1 MRNKYLRL
9 PSVCSINF
17 KLYFYRYCI
26 FIPLSILLSTLVAN
40 TQPLIG
46 YKAKFRQAELLS
58 NAEKSSNK
66 TDSLALK
73 GYNEVIQ
80 YLSKNKSD
88 NPFLFKASVA
98 AGSFCQVLDRQRDA
112 LWYFQNAIN
121 LKRNLL
127 DLKDSIL
134 FKPLVYA
141 GNAFYKLDQIDSA
154 EYCYREAEKTA
165 DLYPQVDE
173 KERLYN
179 TLGVLSYTVGDYTKS
194 ITYYQKAIAILQA
207 LPSKNS
213 LFLVTYK
220 SNLASAFK
228 KLKRYDEALK
238 IYKELLPYH
247 ILTDKINHNIA
258 AVYLAQGNSKNAV
271 EYLLK
276 VTYTDQKKLN
286 DLGYAYL
293 AQKNYYK
300 AILYLQ
306 KAIKLNK
313 EKNGNRKN
321 ADFAITLK
329 ILGDTYIDKNE
340 IVKALRFYQKAVNN
354 LQLNFNSINIY
365 RNPEDFTTIYSSS
378 DLMTTLLAKATA
390 LELLY
395 SRTKRI
401 SHLETSLQTYISFY
415 RLADHTARIFNS
427 DESRMLINTR
437 KYSSH
442 QRPIAI
448 ALELFRLTGKEGFK
462 ETAFKLDE
470 ENKANVLALSL
481 EETNF
486 KSQSGISTSL
496 LKQETHLKRIITN
509 YSLKAA
515 DEANNAALNKISDL
529 LRESTLELFKVQEK
543 ISGQSAY
550 QKLKYAKS
558 FTDLSSFQNTIPD
571 NSAVLS
577 YHLGN
582 SNLICFLITSSE
594 FKVFDTPI
602 SPTFLTAVKQLY
614 RDSRLREGNPN
625 PKIRSLSKMLY
636 KKLIKPVE
644 SLIESKTSLMII
656 PDDELNF
663 VPFEL
668 LKNTEGE
675 NLINRFDIT
684 YNYSCSILK
693 DISGLKNQ
701 SAKQMAM
708 APFGKIEGNWAAL
721 PASAGEILAVKGRQF
736 YDQKAT
742 KQAFLKNAPSFG
754 IIHLATHA
762 YANDKASEKSFIAFY
777 PSDLRDE
784 LSYKLYLPEIYNLK
798 LNHTRLVILS
808 ACETGNGQL
817 VGGEGI
823 MSLSRAFFYAGC
835 PNIITSM
842 WKADDYSTAYL
853 SKRLH
858 IYLQEGYSV
867 SAALQKSKLEYL
879 HDGQISPSEKL
890 PGYWAHLRLIGGFE
904 TQTNSS
910 ISWVWYLPLALII
923 LLIWIFITKK
933 AALNSRR
940 PNI

>member
-1 MRNKYLRL
+1 
-9 PSVCSINF
+9 ID
-17 KLYFYRYCI
+17 
-26 FIPLSILLSTLVAN
+26 
-40 TQPLIG
+40 
-46 YKAKFRQAELLS
+46 YKAKYNQAELLS

-73 GYNEVIQ
+73 GYSEIIQ

-88 NPFLFKASVA
+88 NPFLFKANIA

-112 LWYFQNAIN
+112 LRYFQNAIN

-127 DLKDSIL
+127 KLKDSIL

-154 EYCYREAEKTA
+154 EYCYKEAEKIA
-165 DLYPQVDE
+165 GLYPQVDE

-207 LPSKNS
+207 QSSKNS

-220 SNLASAFK
+220 SNLASALK

-247 ILTDKINHNIA
+247 ILPDRINHNIA
-258 AVYLAQGNSKNAV
+258 AVYLAQGDSKNAQD
-271 EYLLK
+271 YLLK

-286 DLGYAYL
+286 DLGYAYV
-293 AQKNYYK
+293 AQKNYSK
-300 AILYLQ
+300 AIFYLQ
-306 KAIKLNK
+306 KAIELNK

-321 ADFAITLK
+321 PDFAKTLK

-340 IVKALRFYQKAVNN
+340 IVKALRFYQKAINN
-354 LQLNFNSINIY
+354 LQLNFNSVNIY
-365 RNPEDFTTIYSSS
+365 HNPEDFTTIYSSS
-378 DLMTTLLAKATA
+378 DLMATLLAKAAA
-390 LELLY
+390 LQLLY

-401 SHLETSLQTYISFY
+401 SHLETSLQTYFSFY
-415 RLADHTARIFNS
+415 RLADLTARIYNS

-448 ALELFRLTGKEGFK
+448 ALELFRLTGKEQFK
-462 ETAFKLDE
+462 EMAFRLDE

-486 KSQSGISTSL
+486 KSHSGISVGL
-496 LKQETHLKRIITN
+496 LRQEAQLKHSITN

-515 DEANNAALNKISDL
+515 NETDSAALNKISNL

-543 ISGQSAY
+543 ISEQSAY
-550 QKLKYAKS
+550 QKLKYAKV
-558 FTDLSSFQNTIPD
+558 FTDLSSFQKMIPD
-571 NSAVLS
+571 KGAVLS
-577 YHLGN
+577 YHLGD

-602 SPTFLTAVKQLY
+602 TPTFLTAVKQLY
-614 RDSRLREGNPN
+614 HYSKLREGNPN
-625 PKIRSLSKMLY
+625 SQIRSLSQILY
-636 KKLIKPVE
+636 GKLIKPTE
-644 SLIESKTSLMII
+644 SSIGSKTSLMII

-675 NLINRFDIT
+675 NLINHFDIT

-701 SAKQMAM
+701 SEKQMAM
-708 APFGKIEGNWAAL
+708 APFGKMEGNWAAL
-721 PASAGEILAVKGRQF
+721 PASAGEILAVKGSHF
-736 YDQKAT
+736 YNQEAT

-777 PSDLRDE
+777 PSNLADE

-817 VGGEGI
+817 VDGEGI

-858 IYLQEGYSV
+858 FYLQEGYSASV
-867 SAALQKSKLEYL
+867 ALQKSKLEYL
-879 HDGQISPSEKL
+879 NDGQISPSEKL
-890 PGYWAHLRLIGGFE
+890 PGYWGHLRLIGGFE

-910 ISWVWYLPLALII
+910 IFWVLYLPLALII
-923 LLIWIFITKK
+923 FLVGIFITKK

-940 PNI
+940 LNI